1 MPLNIEFSSKLLENA
16 IESFASLPG
25 VGRRTALRL
34 ALYILRQP
42 ADNVSRFAD
51 NIIKF
56 RQLVNRCKVCHNLC
70 DGEVCDICKDCKRD
84 NSIICVV
91 KDIQD
96 VIAIENTHQYRGT
109 YHVLGGILSP
119 VEGVGPADLY
129 IDSLVKRASSDIVKE
144 VILALNSTTDGE
156 TTKFYISQQLSTC
169 DIKLSAI
176 SSGIAVGEELEY
188 ADEITLGRS
197 ISDRK
202 EFK

>member
-1 MPLNIEFSSKLLENA
+1 MPLNTEFSSKLLENA

-34 ALYILRQP
+34 ALYMLHQP

-51 NIIKF
+51 NILKF
-56 RQLVNRCKVCHNLC
+56 RQQVNRCKICHNLC
-70 DGEVCDICKDCKRD
+70 DSEVCDICVDSKRD

-91 KDIQD
+91 KNIQD

-129 IDSLVKRASSDIVKE
+129 IDSLVKRANSANVKE
-144 VILALNSTTDGE
+144 IILALNSTTDGE

-169 DIKLSAI
+169 NIKISTI

-188 ADEITLGRS
+188 ADELTLGRS
-197 ISDRK
+197 ISDRI

>member
-1 MPLNIEFSSKLLENA
+1 M
-16 IESFASLPG
+16 
-25 VGRRTALRL
+25 
-34 ALYILRQP
+34 
-42 ADNVSRFAD
+42 
-51 NIIKF
+51 
-56 RQLVNRCKVCHNLC
+56 
-70 DGEVCDICKDCKRD
+70 
-84 NSIICVV
+84 V

-109 YHVLGGILSP
+109 YYVLGGILSP

>member
-1 MPLNIEFSSKLLENA
+1 
-16 IESFASLPG
+16 
-25 VGRRTALRL
+25 
-34 ALYILRQP
+34 
-42 ADNVSRFAD
+42 
-51 NIIKF
+51 
-56 RQLVNRCKVCHNLC
+56 
-70 DGEVCDICKDCKRD
+70 CKDCKRD

-129 IDSLVKRASSDIVKE
+129 IDSLVKRANSDIVKE
-144 VILALNSTTDGE
+144 IILALNSTTDGE